1 MSGLISP
8 ILPGIQSRGLLY
20 TSPLKADFAAP
31 QKTSIK
37 ELPQATQTLGPAERM
52 SAGSKRPRLMAQAQQ
67 ALDIAELLIS
77 GTRATLAQRT
87 RNEEFQFRGIGLSL
101 NAVA

>member
-52 SAGSKRPRLMAQAQQ
+52 SAGDREIILQT
-67 ALDIAELLIS
+67 ALASWAPFVAFQELKKEEDKQDEKTPS
-77 GTRATLAQRT
+77 FYLA
-87 RNEEFQFRGIGLSL
+87 
-101 NAVA
+101 A